1 MATSTRYS
9 FLLPLYATLSLASI
23 AVRSR
28 SSVMSSGAVAGPDL
42 RPKNRL
48 KRALEGLIFRL
59 RHRRE
64 GDGRVMGVGVGSGK
78 SGPPALNVYIL
89 GLEQTL
95 MVDGPGL
102 KEPSPAHLRISGALR
117 RCKDPFYIISAE
129 EDWLASDTITSTWNF
144 LSESFSRQSP
154 RLFGLSRSD
163 GDKLTALK
171 EIALRVPSH
180 ARVHYIDGDAE
191 TIQRAL
197 EEGSPEM
204 KKRWRFYWTDWN
216 TGINGHSTVT
226 PGTTSTANTAPD
238 FLKDYDGT
246 RAVGMDMDEFVELV
260 GTGVIMGY
268 PYTHRN
274 EEYQTS

>member
-1 MATSTRYS
+1 MESDIPENHASSATQHDVTHYHRDLSIKSLVQKKMSLEFCGIFHTVMATSTRYS

-95 MVDGPGL
+95 MVDG
-102 KEPSPAHLRISGALR
+102 
-117 RCKDPFYIISAE
+117 
-129 EDWLASDTITSTWNF
+129 
-144 LSESFSRQSP
+144 
-154 RLFGLSRSD
+154 
-163 GDKLTALK
+163 
-171 EIALRVPSH
+171 
-180 ARVHYIDGDAE
+180 
-191 TIQRAL
+191 
-197 EEGSPEM
+197 
-204 KKRWRFYWTDWN
+204 
-216 TGINGHSTVT
+216 
-226 PGTTSTANTAPD
+226 
-238 FLKDYDGT
+238 
-246 RAVGMDMDEFVELV
+246 
-260 GTGVIMGY
+260 
-268 PYTHRN
+268 
-274 EEYQTS
+274 